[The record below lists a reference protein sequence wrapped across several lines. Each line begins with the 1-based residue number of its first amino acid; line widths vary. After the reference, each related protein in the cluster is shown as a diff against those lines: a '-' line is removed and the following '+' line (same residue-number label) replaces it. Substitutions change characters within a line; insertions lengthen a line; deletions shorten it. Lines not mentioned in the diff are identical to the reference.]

1 MGFRFRKSIKILP
14 GVRINVSNKGVSSV
28 SVGKRG
34 ATLNVGKKGV
44 RGTVGIPGSG
54 LSYSSYAPYQQN
66 RQGQRLMTAQNDNYD
81 EYDEY
86 DNARSVGLLLGIGIF
101 LLPIVFAWFTLRQ
114 GYTTKARVISF
125 VWLVLVTALSF
136 TSKSDEPKP
145 AVQPT
150 PTQAVSA
157 PSPTQNTP
165 TKQIDIAEYA
175 FTTYTKEGYPK
186 MYAKYGDA
194 GLKAFTAHDGN
205 AGFMVAALPECDR
218 VEYVGYSEQRSRY
231 PDELVSFVDCANNKR
246 FYVTNGQLS
255 EITKTIKNRP

>member
-54 LSYSSYAPYQQN
+54 LSYSSYTPYQQN

-114 GYTTKARVISF
+114 GHTTKARVISF

-157 PSPTQNTP
+157 PTKTPPPTSQ
-165 TKQIDIAEYA
+165 
-175 FTTYTKEGYPK
+175 
-186 MYAKYGDA
+186 
-194 GLKAFTAHDGN
+194 AHN
-205 AGFMVAALPECDR
+205 ASNGAVESDSKPMPFN
-218 VEYVGYSEQRSRY
+218 EYVGLQKQSLLAVAGTGYKTSVIVDSSDLSVVRICTNDGSVLITCSRL
-231 PDELVSFVDCANNKR
+231 DGKM
-246 FYVTNGQLS
+246 VT
-255 EITKTIKNRP
+255 TKSPHCP